1 MGRNPHPRATLS
13 TLETEMA
20 PIDLRSKTVLITGA
34 AGGIGS
40 ALARAFAARGA
51 HLALADRNE
60 DGLKALSASLTA
72 EVSTHAIDLGDRS
85 AIGPLV
91 ADVVSQ
97 HGGLDVLVCN
107 AGWTVHGP
115 FAEMSLEQIDGVLE
129 VDLRSVL
136 HLVHHGLPHLAKGS
150 HIVLV
155 SSMAGFRAFP
165 YQTTYSA
172 AKHGVAGYGDA
183 LRFELAAKGIGVTTL
198 MPGAIATPFLS
209 NGGSLDSE
217 STDQMSTLMQRWG
230 TSPDRV
236 AAAALRGIDRNRGRM
251 RVGWDAHMTALTGWL
266 MPPLV
271 PAVLAW
277 ATRRQLLG
285 RS

>member
-1 MGRNPHPRATLS
+1 
-13 TLETEMA
+13 MA
-20 PIDLRSKTVLITGA
+20 RIDLNAKTVLITGA

-51 HLALADRNE
+51 HLALADRDE
-60 DGLKALSASLTA
+60 DGLTKLADALDA
-72 EVSTHAIDLGDRS
+72 EVSTHVIDLTERD
-85 AIGPLV
+85 AIGPLIDD
-91 ADVVSQ
+91 ALAHHGRLDVV
-97 HGGLDVLVCN
+97 VCN

-115 FAEMSLEQIDGVLE
+115 FSEMTLDQIDGVLE

-136 HLVHHGLPHLAKGS
+136 HLVHHALPHFETGS

-183 LRFELAAKGIGVTTL
+183 LRLELASKDIGVTTL
-198 MPGAIATPFLS
+198 MPGAIATAFLS

-217 STDQMSTLMQRWG
+217 STDQMATLMQRWG
-230 TSPDRV
+230 TPPEAV

-266 MPPLV
+266 MPPLL